1 MVNQNYSLVKPV
13 AIVDNA
19 FGRLSSDIDNNLDS
33 YDQQEKSVTFT
44 WNIQKNS
51 NTSTFETM
59 EAHSADLGN
68 ANIFSKQ
75 ITLVPENVL
84 NEIIRS
90 LKMQQREVF
99 N

>member
-1 MVNQNYSLVKPV
+1 
-13 AIVDNA
+13 
-19 FGRLSSDIDNNLDS
+19 
-33 YDQQEKSVTFT
+33 
-44 WNIQKNS
+44 
-51 NTSTFETM
+51 M